1 MMIERPLAI
10 EDHLGEDVVMTDLVK
25 EQQVKEEDLSNY
37 VTVDGI
43 FIKQDF
49 DHLIVSEDEL
59 E

>member
-10 EDHLGEDVVMTDLVK
+10 EDHLGEDVVMT